1 LNNMMIRIKLLEHN
15 KRLWWL
21 AQILGISES
30 TLTRRLRDELPEEE
44 QVRIVNLI
52 EEHARKGGQGNE

>member
-1 LNNMMIRIKLLEHN
+1 MNNMMIRIKLLEHN

>member
-1 LNNMMIRIKLLEHN
+1 MMIRIKLLEHN